1 MHSPSSCV
9 FSIITACL
17 RLILR
22 QHFSHYYKTLKD
34 ELTDVLNCPLGLAF
48 LGLLLLNLVLCGG
61 FWVVVLLRSG

>member
-1 MHSPSSCV
+1 M
-9 FSIITACL
+9 

-34 ELTDVLNCPLGLAF
+34 ELTDVLNSPLGLAF